1 MVSMRFPTPTA
12 DPFRIWSSTTT
23 TGTTMM
29 RKSALPIHHSNIV
42 ASLALP
48 SVLST
53 YCGSPASSGGL
64 GLRPLRVLGLRM
76 LRRQRFGLLREQ
88 RQNFGDR
95 VQLPVQD
102 RGAGTNQEH
111 VPLDRSDD
119 HPTHLTEGFGEGT

>member
-1 MVSMRFPTPTA
+1 MVSIRFPTPTA

-42 ASLALP
+42 ASLVLP
-48 SVLST
+48 SPYRGVLST

-64 GLRPLRVLGLRM
+64 GLRPLRGLGLRM
-76 LRRQRFGLLREQ
+76 LRGQRLGLLREQ

-102 RGAGTNQEH
+102 GGAGAN
-111 VPLDRSDD
+111 
-119 HPTHLTEGFGEGT
+119 